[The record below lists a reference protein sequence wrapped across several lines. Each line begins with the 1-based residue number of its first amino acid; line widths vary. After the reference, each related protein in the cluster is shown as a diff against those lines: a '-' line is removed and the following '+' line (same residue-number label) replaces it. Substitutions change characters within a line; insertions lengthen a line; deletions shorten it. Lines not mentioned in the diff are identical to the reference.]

1 MPKAANLVYKK
12 ADGVTDQTLVLVKAA
27 AGDNAPAMW
36 RLEAGFTLPAAMPTV
51 TLRSRSNGPGT
62 ARRTEIEATYPYT
75 VVSTADQSVRVVSQ
89 VVIKGNSVLVPLNV
103 PQSIVNE
110 AIAMYQGFVASVMV
124 RDTLR
129 SGYAPT

>member
-1 MPKAANLVYKK
+1 MPQATNLVIKK

-36 RLEAGFTLPAAMPTV
+36 RLETGFTLPAAMPTV
-51 TLRSRSNGPGT
+51 TVRSRSNGPGT
-62 ARRTEIEATYPYT
+62 ARRTEIEIVYPYVLT
-75 VVSTADQSVRVVSQ
+75 SSADQSVRVASQ

-110 AIAMYQGFVASVMV
+110 AVAMFQGVMASAMV
-124 RDTLR
+124 RDSLR

>member
-1 MPKAANLVYKK
+1 MPAATNLVVKK

-62 ARRTEIEATYPYT
+62 ARRTEIELVYPH
-75 VVSTADQSVRVVSQ
+75 VLVSTADQSVRINSQ
-89 VVIKGNSVLVPLNV
+89 IVIKGNSVLVPLNV
-103 PQSIVNE
+103 PQGIVNE
-110 AIAMYQGFVASVMV
+110 AVAVYQGFMASAMV
-124 RDTLR
+124 RESLR

>member
-1 MPKAANLVYKK
+1 MPAATNLVIKK

-36 RLEAGFTLPAAMPTV
+36 RLEAGFALPAAMPTV
-51 TLRSRSNGPGT
+51 TLRSRSNGPST
-62 ARRTEIEATYPYT
+62 ARRTEIEVVYPYS
-75 VVSTADQSVRVVSQ
+75 VLSTADQSIRVVSKI
-89 VVIKGNSVLVPLNV
+89 VIKGNSVLVPLNV

-110 AIAMYQGFVASVMV
+110 ATALFQGFVASAAV

>member
-1 MPKAANLVYKK
+1 MPQAANLVIKK

-51 TLRSRSNGPGT
+51 TVRSRSNGPGT
-62 ARRTEIEATYPYT
+62 ARRTELEITYPY
-75 VVSTADQSVRVVSQ
+75 VVTSAADQSIRVVSQ
-89 VVIKGNSVLVPLNV
+89 VVIKGNSALVPLNV

-110 AIAMYQGFVASVMV
+110 AIAVYQGVTASALM

>member
-1 MPKAANLVYKK
+1 MPQATNLVIKK

-27 AGDNAPAMW
+27 AGDSAPAMW
-36 RLEAGFTLPAAMPTV
+36 RLEQGFTLPAAMPTV
-51 TLRSRSNGPGT
+51 TIRSRSNGPGT
-62 ARRTEIEATYPYT
+62 ARRTEVELVYPY
-75 VVSTADQSVRVVSQ
+75 VLVSTADQSVRVASQ

-103 PQSIVNE
+103 PQGVVNE
-110 AIAMYQGFVASVMV
+110 AIALYQGFMASAMV

>member
-1 MPKAANLVYKK
+1 MPIAANLVTKK

-27 AGDNAPAMW
+27 AGDSAPAMW
-36 RLEAGFTLPAAMPTV
+36 RIEAGFALPSAMPTV
-51 TLRSRSNGPGT
+51 TVRSRSNGPGT
-62 ARRTEIEATYPYT
+62 ARRTEIELTYPY
-75 VVSTADQSVRVVSQ
+75 VLVSSADQSVRVVSQ

-110 AIAMYQGFVASVMV
+110 AVALFQGVMASAMI

>member
-1 MPKAANLVYKK
+1 MPAATNLVIKK
-12 ADGVTDQTLVLVKAA
+12 ADGVTDQTLVLVKKA

-51 TLRSRSNGPGT
+51 TVRSRSNGPGT
-62 ARRTEIEATYPYT
+62 ARRTEIELTYPYVLT
-75 VVSTADQSVRVVSQ
+75 STADQSVRVASQ

-103 PQSIVNE
+103 PQGIVNE
-110 AIAMYQGFVASVMV
+110 SVALYQGVMASAMI